1 MYKAIIADDENKI
14 CQLILAMGR
23 WEDLGICV
31 VDICHSGDDTWES
44 IQKNKPDIVL
54 IDIRMPVL
62 DGLQIIN
69 KYNETYGVDGRN
81 ICFIIISGYAEFEY
95 ARQAIQYNIVN
106 YLLKPLDK
114 DQLNEALQKACNSL
128 EAKQKQE
135 ENAQR
140 LEENR
145 KALQAECVQSFRKV
159 KGIGTMGEIN
169 QRYCTEFQQGWY
181 RGLFLNFP
189 FSISNQENLFLK
201 IFTDKLDEYF
211 GTCLEKILEVEGTG
225 IYVLLNYSGGRGNVR
240 ETIRDFYKSI
250 GELSK
255 TYGEFQV
262 YLGVGSEKDDIQKAG
277 TTLEEAENAEL
288 SRILHEGKDLIFYE
302 DLEMDK
308 DSLYQVISLQSF
320 RKLEQVVEK
329 LSTFEIKNWFSQATM
344 TFEKSRNRLH
354 TGVILTDA
362 RKVIFGIIRK
372 TLIEMDGDLVE
383 QTLEE
388 TERALKQAQNL
399 SNYFWI
405 IKSKTVF
412 LVEQLTELISQR
424 EIHPVQAAKQYI
436 QQNYGKTITL
446 SEVAEKLNFSSVYFG
461 NMFKKHTG
469 KTFNAYLTDVR
480 MEQAKQLLKRQEY
493 TISEIAGMVGYQDIK
508 YFSKT
513 FKNIYGVKPSEYKKL
528 LSSLHIKDLHI

>member
-23 WEDLGICV
+23 WEELGICV

-44 IQKNKPDIVL
+44 IQKNNPDIVL
-54 IDIRMPVL
+54 TDIRMPVL

-106 YLLKPLDK
+106 YLLKPLDRE
-114 DQLNEALQKACNSL
+114 QLNETLRKACNSL
-128 EAKQKQE
+128 EAKQRQE

-145 KALQAECVQSFRKV
+145 KALQAECVQSLRRIKSS
-159 KGIGTMGEIN
+159 GDMAEIN
-169 QRYCTEFQQGWY
+169 QRYCTHFQQGRY

-189 FSISNQENLFLK
+189 FSISKQENLFLK
-201 IFTDKLDEYF
+201 IFTDKLNEYL
-211 GTCLEKILEVEGTG
+211 GTCCEKILEADGTG
-225 IYVLLNYSGGRGNVR
+225 IYVLLNYSDDLSNMR
-240 ETIRDFYKSI
+240 EVIGEFYKSI

-255 TYGEFQV
+255 AYGEFQV
-262 YLGVGSEKDDIQKAG
+262 YLGVGGEKDDIQKAG
-277 TTLEEAENAEL
+277 ITLEEAENAEL
-288 SRILHEGKDLIFYE
+288 SRILHEGKSLVFYE
-302 DLEMDK
+302 DLEK
-308 DSLYQVISLQSF
+308 DQESLYQVVSLQNF
-320 RKLEQVVEK
+320 RELEQILEK
-329 LSTFEIKNWFSQATM
+329 LSIFEIKNWFSHAAM
-344 TFEKSRNRLH
+344 AFEKSRNRLH
-354 TGVILTDA
+354 TGIILTDV

-372 TLIEMDGDLVE
+372 TLAEMDGELVD
-383 QTLEE
+383 QKLEE

-405 IKSKTVF
+405 LKSKTVL

-436 QQNYGKTITL
+436 QQNYGKAITL
-446 SEVAEKLNFSSVYFG
+446 SEIAEKLNFSSVYFG

-480 MEQAKQLLKRQEY
+480 MDQAKQLLKKQEY
-493 TISEIAGMVGYQDIK
+493 SISQIAGMVGYQDIK
-508 YFSKT
+508 YFSRT
-513 FKNIYGVKPSEYKKL
+513 FKNVYGVKPSEYRKL
-528 LSSLHIKDLHI
+528 LSSLHIEDLHI